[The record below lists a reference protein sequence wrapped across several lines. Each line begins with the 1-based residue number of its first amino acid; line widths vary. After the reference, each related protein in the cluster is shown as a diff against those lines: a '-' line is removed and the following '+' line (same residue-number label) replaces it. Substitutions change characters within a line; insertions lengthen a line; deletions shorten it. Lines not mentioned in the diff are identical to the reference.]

1 MKLTFNF
8 QTLILLTMT
17 VILAVATAIWGAA
30 VYQVIYDIILRGFDR
45 KLEALSAGAAEFTDG
60 DGHAQFQRP
69 YKVGA
74 MCAGADG
81 QLYGLDTE
89 RGILLRINPE
99 DGGAIEERRLADSAW
114 RSIACDSEQ
123 PRVWLLASDGKL
135 INEWTLSGEQTAPEL
150 RAMSEE
156 ADQLIYLDGTLWARR
171 GQTLLAVDA
180 DLPALTLEQEVATL
194 APAPAPARFAGLAVA
209 EQALMLFDA
218 EGKLLQRQP
227 LNPAGYDL
235 NALAWLDG
243 TLYAAAE
250 SLLTVNPV
258 SGILAE
264 NFAPGYYSEQH
275 PFFQRYVSAYQNTRV
290 AAGLTFL
297 YTEVHL
303 GADQIRYILDGSV
316 GDDHSPPGY
325 LDVVPEDSVADVTLA
340 QSRGQAFVSDIREW
354 EEWGLIKV
362 SAEPIYGS
370 SGKIVALAGADV
382 DIGVIRDKTRF
393 ALFAVLFVGAGLLL
407 LAGSVSYRVSQSL
420 MRPLR
425 NIKDSALR
433 IAAGYHDTHVD
444 YPAGDEIGQL
454 AQGLNE
460 LSSRLAAQARQSETY
475 QRALTRGRELIALE
489 HALIDIGN
497 ESGADLG
504 LEVECT
510 REPVESG
517 RVGVGNAALLWLVD
531 DSAGDNLELRHQRV
545 LTQEKSRV
553 LLANHPAERAL
564 DLLFMNSPRLLR
576 AACWEPARRS
586 LAIRCHAPFRLRLLE
601 ADGGER
607 WLDCNDSMSL
617 LLAPGQRLYW
627 HEYCVIGGTVAAAGA
642 LA

>member
-1 MKLTFNF
+1 
-8 QTLILLTMT
+8 
-17 VILAVATAIWGAA
+17 
-30 VYQVIYDIILRGFDR
+30 
-45 KLEALSAGAAEFTDG
+45 
-60 DGHAQFQRP
+60 
-69 YKVGA
+69 

-89 RGILLRINPE
+89 RGMLLRINPE
-99 DGGAIEERRLADSAW
+99 DGGAIEERRLTDSAW
-114 RSIACDSEQ
+114 RSMACDSEQ
-123 PRVWLLASDGKL
+123 QRVWLLAGDGKL
-135 INEWTLSGEQTAPEL
+135 INEWMLTGEQTAPEL
-150 RAMSEE
+150 RAMSAE

-171 GQTLLAVDA
+171 GQTLMAVDA
-180 DLPALTLEQEVATL
+180 DLPTLTLEQEVATL
-194 APAPAPARFAGLAVA
+194 APAPAPSRFAGLAVA
-209 EQALMLFDA
+209 EQTLLLFDA

-235 NALAWLDG
+235 NALAWLNG
-243 TLYAAAE
+243 KLYAAAE

-264 NFAPGYYSEQH
+264 NFAPGYYSEAH

-316 GDDHSPPGY
+316 GDEHSPPGY

-362 SAEPIYGS
+362 SAEPIYSS

-497 ESGADLG
+497 ESGADRG
-504 LEVECT
+504 LAVECT
-510 REPVESG
+510 REPVDSG

-531 DSAGDNLELRHQRV
+531 DAGADNLELRHQRV
-545 LTQEKSRV
+545 LIQEKCRV
-553 LLANHPAERAL
+553 LLTRHPAERAL
-564 DLLFMNSPRLLR
+564 DLLFMNTPSLRR
-576 AACWEPARRS
+576 AACWEPERRA

-601 ADGGER
+601 ADGAGR

-627 HEYCVIGGTVAAAGA
+627 HEYCVIGGSAAVAGA
-642 LA
+642 PA